1 MRSSISPVLISAI
14 PLALAIGVF
23 GTIFGA
29 ASTPLIGLELTLAA
43 SLIVFSGAL
52 QFAMVGLLL
61 AGAPVPSLLVTAAL
75 LNLRHLLLG
84 AALRARISGSVL
96 KRAGLAWFLI
106 DESVALTLAARG
118 WPAMTLVGSGLLFYI
133 VWFVGTLIGTLGA
146 SLPQFGAVAEAIF
159 PVLFVGLASISAD
172 RRDLKV
178 RALAAAA
185 LSAVLILIWPA
196 VRGFVPVVAV
206 LLVIIP
212 DVNPS

>member
-1 MRSSISPVLISAI
+1 M
-14 PLALAIGVF
+14 ALAIGVF

-29 ASTPLIGLELTLAA
+29 AATSLIGPGLTIAS

-52 QFAMVGLLL
+52 QFAMIGLLL
-61 AGAPVPSLLVTAAL
+61 AGAMPTSLLATAAL

-84 AALRARISGSVL
+84 AALRARISGSVV
-96 KRAGLAWFLI
+96 KRAGLAWFLL
-106 DESVALTLAARG
+106 DESVALTLAAQER
-118 WPAMTLVGSGLLFYI
+118 PAMTLVGSGFLFYFA
-133 VWFVGTLIGTLGA
+133 WFVGTLIGTLGA
-146 SLPQFGAVAEAIF
+146 SLPQFGSVAAAIF

-185 LSAVLILIWPA
+185 ISAILAMIWPSG
-196 VRGFVPVVAV
+196 RSFVPVVAV

-212 DVNPS
+212 ERGEP

>member
-1 MRSSISPVLISAI
+1 MPSSISQILISAVPI
-14 PLALAIGVF
+14 ALAIGVF

-29 ASTPLIGLELTLAA
+29 AATPLIGRELTLAS

-61 AGAPVPSLLVTAAL
+61 ARAPVTAFLVTAIL

-84 AALRARISGSVL
+84 AALRARISGPAL

-106 DESVALTLAARG
+106 DESAALTLTAQVR
-118 WPAMTLVGSGLLFYI
+118 PAETLVGSGLLFYI
-133 VWFVGTLIGTLGA
+133 AWFAGTLIGTLGA
-146 SLPQFGAVAEAIF
+146 SLPQFGSVAETIF

-185 LSAVLILIWPA
+185 ISVILVMIWPA
-196 VRGFVPVVAV
+196 VRSFVPVLAV

-212 DVNPS
+212 ERG

>member
-1 MRSSISPVLISAI
+1 
-14 PLALAIGVF
+14 VF

-29 ASTPLIGLELTLAA
+29 AATSLIGPGLTIAS

-61 AGAPVPSLLVTAAL
+61 TGAPTSALIATAAL

-84 AALRARISGSVL
+84 AALRTRISGSRL
-96 KRAGLAWFLI
+96 TRAGLAWFLI
-106 DESVALTLAARG
+106 DESVALTLAAQEQ
-118 WPAMTLVGSGLLFYI
+118 PALTLVGSGVLFYFA
-133 VWFVGTLIGTLGA
+133 WFFGTLIGTLGA
-146 SLPQFGAVAEAIF
+146 SLPQFGSVAEAIF

-185 LSAVLILIWPA
+185 ISAILVMIWPA
-196 VRGFVPVVAV
+196 VRSFVPVIAV

-212 DVNPS
+212 ERGQP

>member
-1 MRSSISPVLISAI
+1 MNRFLLSAVPI
-14 PLALAIGVF
+14 ALAIGVF

-29 ASTPLIGLELTLAA
+29 AATSLIGASLTIAS

-52 QFAMVGLLL
+52 QFAMIGLLL
-61 AGAPVPSLLVTAAL
+61 AGAPPTALLATAAL

-84 AALRARISGSVL
+84 AALRTRISGSVL

-106 DESVALTLAARG
+106 DESVALTLAAQER
-118 WPAMTLVGSGLLFYI
+118 PAMTLVGSGLLFY
-133 VWFVGTLIGTLGA
+133 VAWFVGTLIGTLGA
-146 SLPQFGAVAEAIF
+146 ALPQFGSVAEAIF

-185 LSAVLILIWPA
+185 ISAVLVMIWPA
-196 VRGFVPVVAV
+196 VRSFVPVVAV

-212 DVNPS
+212 ERGEP

>member
-1 MRSSISPVLISAI
+1 MNRFLLLAAPI
-14 PLALAIGVF
+14 ALAIGVF

-29 ASTPLIGLELTLAA
+29 AATSLIGPELTVAS

-61 AGAPVPSLLVTAAL
+61 AGAPPTALLVTAAL

-106 DESVALTLAARG
+106 DESVALTLAVQER
-118 WPAMTLVGSGLLFYI
+118 PAMTLVGSGFLFYFA
-133 VWFVGTLIGTLGA
+133 WFVGTLLGTLGA
-146 SLPQFGAVAEAIF
+146 SLPQFGSVAEAIF

-185 LSAVLILIWPA
+185 ISAILVMIWPA
-196 VRGFVPVVAV
+196 VRSFVPVVAV
-206 LLVIIP
+206 LPVIIP
-212 DVNPS
+212 ERGEP

>member
-1 MRSSISPVLISAI
+1 
-14 PLALAIGVF
+14 VF

-29 ASTPLIGLELTLAA
+29 AATSLIGPGLTIAS

-61 AGAPVPSLLVTAAL
+61 TGAPTSALIATAVL

-84 AALRARISGSVL
+84 AALRTRISGSRL
-96 KRAGLAWFLI
+96 TRAGLAWFLI
-106 DESVALTLAARG
+106 DESVALTLATQEQ
-118 WPAMTLVGSGLLFYI
+118 PALTLAGSGLLFYF
-133 VWFVGTLIGTLGA
+133 VWFAGTLIGTLGA
-146 SLPQFGAVAEAIF
+146 SLPQFGSVAEAIF

-185 LSAVLILIWPA
+185 ISAILVMIWPA
-196 VRGFVPVVAV
+196 VRSFVPVIAV

-212 DVNPS
+212 ERGQP

>member
-1 MRSSISPVLISAI
+1 MRGAILQVLISAI
-14 PLALAIGVF
+14 PIAFAIGVF

-29 ASTPLIGLELTLAA
+29 ASTPLIGRELTLAA

-61 AGAPVPSLLVTAAL
+61 AGAPVTPLLVTAVL

-106 DESVALTLAARG
+106 DESAALTLAAQER
-118 WPAMTLVGSGLLFYI
+118 PAMTLVCSGLLFYI
-133 VWFVGTLIGTLGA
+133 AWFVGTLIGTLGA
-146 SLPQFGAVAEAIF
+146 SLPQFGSVAEAIF

-172 RRDLKV
+172 RRELKV
-178 RALAAAA
+178 RALAAAVI
-185 LSAVLILIWPA
+185 SAVLAMVWPS
-196 VRGFVPVVAV
+196 VRSYVPVLAV

-212 DVNPS
+212 ERG

>member
-1 MRSSISPVLISAI
+1 M
-14 PLALAIGVF
+14 F

-29 ASTPLIGLELTLAA
+29 AATSLIGPGLTIAS

-61 AGAPVPSLLVTAAL
+61 AGAPPTALLATAAL

-84 AALRARISGSVL
+84 AALRARISGSVV
-96 KRAGLAWFLI
+96 KRAGLAWFLL
-106 DESVALTLAARG
+106 DESVALTLAAQER
-118 WPAMTLVGSGLLFYI
+118 PAMTLVGSGFLFYFA
-133 VWFVGTLIGTLGA
+133 WFVGTLIGTLGA
-146 SLPQFGAVAEAIF
+146 SLPQFGSVAAAIF

-185 LSAVLILIWPA
+185 ISAILAMIWPSG
-196 VRGFVPVVAV
+196 RSFVPVVAV

-212 DVNPS
+212 ERGEP

>member
-1 MRSSISPVLISAI
+1 MNRFLLSAVPI
-14 PLALAIGVF
+14 ALAIGVF

-29 ASTPLIGLELTLAA
+29 AATSLIGPGLTIAS

-61 AGAPVPSLLVTAAL
+61 AGAPPGALLATAAL

-96 KRAGLAWFLI
+96 KRAGLAWFLL
-106 DESVALTLAARG
+106 DESVALTLAAQEP
-118 WPAMTLVGSGLLFYI
+118 PAMTLVGSGLLFY
-133 VWFVGTLIGTLGA
+133 VGWVTGTVIGTLGA
-146 SLPQFGAVAEAIF
+146 SLPQFSSVAAAIF

-172 RRDLKV
+172 RGDLKV

-185 LSAVLILIWPA
+185 ISAIVVMIWPA
-196 VRGFVPVVAV
+196 VRSFVPVVAV

-212 DVNPS
+212 ERGEP

>member
-1 MRSSISPVLISAI
+1 MNRFLLSAVPI
-14 PLALAIGVF
+14 ALAIGVF

-29 ASTPLIGLELTLAA
+29 AATSLIGPALTVAS

-61 AGAPVPSLLVTAAL
+61 AGAPPTALLATAAL

-84 AALRARISGSVL
+84 AALRARISGSVV
-96 KRAGLAWFLI
+96 KRAGLAWFLL
-106 DESVALTLAARG
+106 DESVALTLAAQER
-118 WPAMTLVGSGLLFYI
+118 PAMTLVGSGFLFYFA
-133 VWFVGTLIGTLGA
+133 WFVGTLIGTLGA
-146 SLPQFGAVAEAIF
+146 SLPQFGSVAAAIF

-185 LSAVLILIWPA
+185 ISAILAMIWPSG
-196 VRGFVPVVAV
+196 RSFVPVVAV

-212 DVNPS
+212 ERGEP